1 MKFLAN
7 LLFVMILISSD
18 SVLADDT
25 RQNYFGVDDVVVEI
39 LLARP
44 LGLVGTIVGTGVFIG
59 ISPLTALASI
69 PEPHDAFEKAAEAL
83 IFAPGWFTFQRPLG
97 VYCFDPRGFYNDP
110 YCSSG
115 HTEQIMGR

>member
-1 MKFLAN
+1 MKFLAT
-7 LLFVMILISSD
+7 LFLVVILMSSE

-25 RQNYFGVDDVVVEI
+25 QKTYFGVDDVIVEI

-69 PEPHDAFEKAAEAL
+69 PEPHDAFEKTADAL

-110 YCSSG
+110 YCGSG
-115 HTEQIMGR
+115 YAEETMGR